1 MIHLSVVVPVY
12 NGEAFI
18 EETIE
23 SFLRHADGYPA
34 ECIVVDDGSLDQT
47 LKIVN
52 GYSDKIRIYQQENAG
67 EGSAVNKGLNEA
79 YGDFV
84 VVVSADDPVL
94 TSELFSGVIEFFKYN
109 PEIVAWY
116 PNWNIIDENNHVRRT
131 VKLPAYDF
139 KDLFSRNKVLP
150 GPGTWF
156 RLEHALSIGGRN
168 PKWKYVGD
176 YDFWLRLSMKGKLAH
191 RDAVVAQWR
200 SHTGSTSIAERGSR
214 MSKERIQVIDDFIIA
229 NQGKLDRTNVSLA
242 RAHAHYLAAKL
253 GFFSLEVNSRKL
265 LFESLRLNP
274 MVLLSAKP
282 HEIIFMIFFP
292 FSKYLVNFAKRIT
305 I

>member
-1 MIHLSVVVPVY
+1 MINLSVVIPVY

-34 ECIVVDDGSLDQT
+34 ECIVVDDGSSDQT

-52 GYSDKIRIYQQENAG
+52 RYSDKIRIYHQANAG
-67 EGSAVNKGLNEA
+67 EGSAVNRGLNEA
-79 YGDFV
+79 HGDFV

-94 TSELFSGVIEFFKYN
+94 TSELFSGVIDFFNYN
-109 PEIVAWY
+109 PEVVAWY
-116 PNWNIIDENNHVRRT
+116 PDWNIISENNQILKT
-131 VKLPAYDF
+131 VKLPYYDF

-156 RLEHALSIGGRN
+156 RREHALSIGGRN
-168 PKWKYVGD
+168 AKWKYVGD
-176 YDFWLRLSMKGKLAH
+176 YDFWLRLSMKGKLEH

-200 SHTGSTSIAERGSR
+200 RHTGSTSIAERGSR
-214 MSKERIQVIDDFIIA
+214 MSEERIQVIDDFITA
-229 NQGKLDRTNVSLA
+229 NKGKLDTSNISLA

-265 LFESLRLNP
+265 LFKSLRLNP
-274 MVLLSAKP
+274 IVLLSSKP
-282 HEIIFMIFFP
+282 HEIFFMIFFP
-292 FSKYLVNFAKRIT
+292 FSKYLVNFVKK
-305 I
+305 